1 MTLDEFLKYLNG
13 QVKLLRKN
21 YALNEGKA
29 FGLWY
34 AVDSL
39 SLQEDEA
46 YEAVSF
52 DGGNDKDIDFF
63 YVDQESERV
72 LIAQLKFNAA
82 GKYKG
87 KKDELLGL
95 IHTTDWLR
103 DPTSLERDGRKDL
116 ADAARDYLDAVGKGY
131 SVEYLYVYCGPSH
144 KDVDDTAR
152 NFNVNE
158 SGDVPSRSCRIV
170 HLPNL
175 IAEHSERIDQATR
188 IDKTTLRCKEI
199 TSFEEKG
206 KFGAAFIT
214 TLTGSQLRDLY
225 IEHEDRL
232 FDRNVRLFLGA
243 RKGGV
248 NAGMRDTIASD
259 GDRPNFWAYNNGVT
273 FVCDHYEFE
282 NDQLELTNFSIVNGC
297 QTTVTIANS
306 SPAAAKEIRV
316 LARFIAAP
324 EHGIDSIIRFTNSQN
339 PIRLWDLSAQDKLQK
354 RLKKELS
361 NLPQS
366 FLYVLRKGEVRQLS
380 SVERDKYKRGGKG
393 PVCSIPLD
401 LNAQYLAAFRGLPA
415 VAYKD
420 KGKVFSA
427 YYDEVF
433 PDQIRP
439 EEVVLVWQAGE
450 VAASVVKKELAQAVE
465 KEEHQR
471 ISILKR
477 GAKFFVLACLAIIL
491 HERNGKTFLN
501 KLKAEVAVSKATEDR
516 LSNYASIA
524 LEWYVESMIEIAD
537 AGTEVTTIVRS
548 QEHWSKIRQK
558 VQSKWKVYSI
568 SKKVMEGALPVL

>member
-1 MTLDEFLKYLNG
+1 MTQDEFRKYLNG
-13 QVKLLRKN
+13 QMKSLKRN
-21 YALNEGKA
+21 YALNEGKS

-72 LIAQLKFNAA
+72 LIAQLKFNSA

-87 KKDELLGL
+87 RKDELLGL

-116 ADAARDYLDAVGKGY
+116 AEAARDYMEAIGRGY
-131 SVEYLYVYCGPSH
+131 SVEYLYVYCGPSQ
-144 KDVDDTAR
+144 KDVEDTAR

-158 SGDVPSRSCRIV
+158 SGNVPSRSCRIA
-170 HLPNL
+170 HLSNL

-188 IDKTTLRCKEI
+188 IAKITLHCQMS
-199 TSFEEKG
+199 TSFEKKG
-206 KFGAAFIT
+206 KFGSAFVT
-214 TLTGSQLRDLY
+214 TLLGSQLRDLY
-225 IEHEDRL
+225 LEHEDRL
-232 FDRNVRLFLGA
+232 FDRNARLFLGA

-259 GDRPNFWAYNNGVT
+259 SDRPNFWAYNNGVT

-282 NDQLELTNFSIVNGC
+282 NDELSLTNFSIVNGC

-306 SPAAAKEIRV
+306 SAAAAKDIRV
-316 LARFIAAP
+316 LVIFIAAP

-361 NLPQS
+361 SLPQP
-366 FLYVLRKGEVRQLS
+366 FLYILRKGELRQLNS
-380 SVERDKYKRGGKG
+380 TERDKYKRSGKG
-393 PVCSIPLD
+393 PICSIPLD
-401 LNAQYLAAFRGLPA
+401 RNAQYLAAFRGLPS

-427 YYDEVF
+427 FYDEVF
-433 PDQIRP
+433 PDQISSGRTGSRMAGRP
-439 EEVVLVWQAGE
+439 SRRKRCKSRVGTSCRKGRSSKSFSFEKGREILRSRVHGDH
-450 VAASVVKKELAQAVE
+450 SSRKEWE
-465 KEEHQR
+465 D
-471 ISILKR
+471 ISEQTEAR
-477 GAKFFVLACLAIIL
+477 GC
-491 HERNGKTFLN
+491 
-501 KLKAEVAVSKATEDR
+501 
-516 LSNYASIA
+516 
-524 LEWYVESMIEIAD
+524 
-537 AGTEVTTIVRS
+537 S
-548 QEHWSKIRQK
+548 QQGH
-558 VQSKWKVYSI
+558 
-568 SKKVMEGALPVL
+568 